1 MASEYKPSEIETI
14 TQHVNKLT
22 ASPVFAQSERL
33 VNFLRYVV
41 GEVLKNGGKQVNQ
54 YVLAM
59 ELYNRD
65 ESFDPATD
73 SVVRVDAGRM
83 RTKLR
88 EYYDTEGK
96 NDDVRIEL
104 PKGNYI
110 VKINLGPIVSR
121 KVSSA
126 TVAEEPSTLA
136 TVTEEQ
142 SIAVLPFV
150 NMSSDPEQ
158 VYFSD
163 GIAEELLNQLTKLRG
178 LHVAGRTSSFYFKN
192 KHEDLR
198 VIGEKLNVAHIL
210 EGSVRKAGSRVR
222 ISIQLIKVTDGYHLW
237 SESYDRDLND
247 IFAIQEE
254 IAKAVADA
262 LSITLG
268 VGEFGSGGTR
278 NIAAYDAYL
287 AGLALYNQ
295 FGRETIFRAIEQLE
309 KAVALDPEFAH
320 AWSAL
325 ALTYSST
332 ASRSLISEKAEE
344 FIEKSD
350 KAASRAIVI
359 APDAVASLHAE
370 TRLQIHRRDWTGAEH
385 TGEKALGLAPADYM
399 TNRGYGFFLMNV
411 GRVREAIDYF
421 RLAVRREPLA
431 LLPSLLLGI
440 AHQINGGFDAAL
452 KEFERGK
459 GLVGDQST
467 SNILILIL
475 ARDMGNRAL
484 LEASLEK
491 IVNDDLLP
499 PNNRSMT
506 IYMCSH
512 LDEPEAA
519 RMELHRLYS
528 DPAYKNPDTRQV
540 IAVWSSYFG
549 DHELALN
556 AYHELCETRAFSVY
570 VIWRP
575 IHKAMRQHPAFKDLV
590 RSLGLVDYWRNSGK
604 WGDFCLPVGK
614 DDFECE

>member
-1 MASEYKPSEIETI
+1 MASEYNPSEIETI
-14 TQHVNKLT
+14 TQYVNKLT
-22 ASPVFAQSERL
+22 ASSVFAQAERL
-33 VNFLRYVV
+33 VSFIRYIV
-41 GEVLKNGGKQVNQ
+41 GETLKNDGKQINQ

-73 SVVRVDAGRM
+73 SVVRVDAGRL

-96 NDDVRIEL
+96 NDDVRFEL
-104 PKGNYI
+104 PKGNYV
-110 VKINLGPIVSR
+110 VKINLGSIVSSE
-121 KVSSA
+121 VSSA
-126 TVAEEPSTLA
+126 TVADEPPTL
-136 TVTEEQ
+136 TPVPSEQ

-192 KHEDLR
+192 RHEDLR

-222 ISIQLIKVTDGYHLW
+222 ITIQLIKVIDGYHLW
-237 SESYDRDLND
+237 SESYDRDLDD

-254 IAKAVADA
+254 IAKAVANA

-268 VGEFGSGGTR
+268 VGEFGAGGTR
-278 NIAAYDAYL
+278 NLAAYDAYL
-287 AGLALYNQ
+287 AGLSLYNQ
-295 FGRETIFRAIEQLE
+295 FGRETISRAIEQLE
-309 KAVALDPEFAH
+309 KAVALDPDFAH
-320 AWSAL
+320 AWST
-325 ALTYSST
+325 LTFTYHNAAT
-332 ASRSLISEKAEE
+332 TFISERAEE
-344 FIEKSD
+344 FFKKSEA
-350 KAASRAIVI
+350 AASHALAI
-359 APDAVASLHAE
+359 APEAVASLHAE
-370 TRLQIHRRDWTGAEH
+370 ARLQIHRHNWTEAEH
-385 TGEKALGLAPADYM
+385 NGEKALELAPADHM

-421 RLAVRREPLA
+421 RVAVRTEPLA

-440 AHQINGGFDAAL
+440 AHQINGDFDEAL

-467 SNILILIL
+467 SNNLILIL
-475 ARDMGNRAL
+475 ARDMGDRAL

-506 IYMCSH
+506 IYMRSH

-519 RMELHRLYS
+519 RMELHRLYR
-528 DPAYKNPDTRQV
+528 DPAYNNPDARQV

-549 DHELALN
+549 DHELALK
-556 AYHELCETRAFSVY
+556 AYYELCETKAFSVY
-570 VIWRP
+570 VIWRS
-575 IHKAMRQHPAFKDLV
+575 IHKTMRQLPAFKDVV
-590 RSLGLVDYWRNSGK
+590 RSLGLVDYWRSSGK
-604 WGDFCLPVGK
+604 WGDFCRPAGE